1 MKDRLC
7 RWDGL
12 TKLFIRFQLEGEL
25 ARIYEFIKKAHK
37 LKTDDELLQTLNTED
52 VRCFGNTIEI
62 PICEEDYQQI
72 WSLLKESG
80 LGYSSVE
87 EFVQE
92 TFTDMLKLVW
102 KAFNLASMEMFQQRA
117 LAYIV

>member
-1 MKDRLC
+1 M
-7 RWDGL
+7 

-25 ARIYEFIKKAHK
+25 ARIYKIIKKAHSH
-37 LKTDDELLQTLNTED
+37 EPLQPLSDED

-62 PICEEDYQQI
+62 PICEEDYKQI
-72 WSLLKESG
+72 WNLIKESG

-92 TFTDMLKLVW
+92 TFTDILKLVW
-102 KAFNLASMEMFQQRA
+102 KAFNQANMEMLQQRA